1 MSDVITLASFE
12 FDDSKINKSIDDLN
26 KKFLEL
32 QKAQQANK
40 AEASLLN
47 KEYAALKQAQDGLTK
62 AGAQSSQA
70 YKDNAKALAEVE
82 AKQLATFKAMQ
93 ATATQTAVVRSELN
107 SLTNIQRT
115 RLTVEGQQLSLSQAI
130 EQARGREI
138 NNINDARKA
147 IADLTKLRNQLN
159 PAIAEEAQLIK
170 ELNEEI
176 DQNNEFVRE
185 NASAMEQQKM
195 NIGNYQSA
203 LQGLSPT
210 LGGFVNDLQGAY
222 ANLRNVKDALVA
234 QSAAMVG
241 STAATSGTSKAL
253 NLFKIALVS
262 TGIGAIVVLL
272 GSLVTYLTTT
282 QAGIDKV
289 TAVTRP
295 LQAVFQSLLGLF
307 QNVGK
312 SLFEAFSNP
321 KQLLS
326 DLADFVK
333 SQLINRFKAF
343 GVILDGIVNLDFKKV
358 ADGVLQAGTGVE
370 NATDKIKSA
379 AKATG
384 DFLDEAVKKGQ
395 ELDRLEK
402 ELEKT
407 RIRNKTAIG
416 ALTEEIKAQNAIAED
431 QNKTLKQREDAAAAS
446 IVAAKNLN
454 ALKQK
459 ELDLEIAILRNKQ
472 SRNDTSRAEEEQLAE
487 LIAKKNEANAQELEL
502 VTTQNNKLNA
512 IRKEALAKQ
521 AEELAKAQ
529 EAQLKKMNEEL
540 DLFIEQQGF
549 KEKSLEEELTVL
561 RQTSEKR
568 KAILDAELKFGKI
581 SRTKYNT
588 EILALQNELGQ
599 KTAELTVQ
607 NAELELQEFLRLND
621 EKYLEN
627 KRLSDELVALETNRL
642 ETEQAKR
649 AEFAAL
655 QLAQGVIDKTEYNAQ
670 MLALDQEYEDKKTE
684 LVKNAEQIRAEDEA
698 MRRELQKEAE
708 LLALND
714 DMWASFEARQI
725 NADAQYALEQ
735 ENLKQQREQGLISE
749 DNFLKAK
756 QNLEQGYAKASDEI
770 ERLRN
775 EYKLQ
780 VASQTFG
787 NLAKI
792 AGEESAAGKAFAVA
806 QTTIDTYQ
814 AATAAYKSL
823 AGIPVVGPALGAI
836 AAAAAVASGIANV
849 KKITST
855 KTPNVSGSSGIQGL
869 ATGGEVK
876 GGLPITRSNGDDRL
890 ITAKTGEVIL
900 TNSQRSF
907 IGDELLGLAGVPGF
921 ATGGMVGGRTI
932 GTASQASSVASL
944 ETASLSTMIASAVE
958 QGAQR
963 GAQAGSER
971 GSQKGLGDLADNRS
985 IQNMASF

>member
-62 AGAQSSQA
+62 AGAQSSEA
-70 YKDNAKALAEVE
+70 YKANAKALTDIE

-93 ATATQTAVVRSELN
+93 ATATQTAVVRTEIN
-107 SLTNIQRT
+107 SLTNMQRT

-222 ANLRNVKDALVA
+222 ANLRNVKDALIA

-241 STAATSGTSKAL
+241 STEATSGTSKAL

-272 GSLVTYLTTT
+272 GSLVTYLTST

-333 SQLINRFKAF
+333 TNLINRFKAF

-384 DFLDEAVKKGQ
+384 DFFDEAVKKGQ

-402 ELEKT
+402 EHP
-407 RIRNKTAIG
+407 
-416 ALTEEIKAQNAIAED
+416 
-431 QNKTLKQREDAAAAS
+431 
-446 IVAAKNLN
+446 
-454 ALKQK
+454 
-459 ELDLEIAILRNKQ
+459 
-472 SRNDTSRAEEEQLAE
+472 
-487 LIAKKNEANAQELEL
+487 
-502 VTTQNNKLNA
+502 
-512 IRKEALAKQ
+512 
-521 AEELAKAQ
+521 
-529 EAQLKKMNEEL
+529 
-540 DLFIEQQGF
+540 F
-549 KEKSLEEELTVL
+549 
-561 RQTSEKR
+561 
-568 KAILDAELKFGKI
+568 
-581 SRTKYNT
+581 
-588 EILALQNELGQ
+588 
-599 KTAELTVQ
+599 
-607 NAELELQEFLRLND
+607 
-621 EKYLEN
+621 
-627 KRLSDELVALETNRL
+627 
-642 ETEQAKR
+642 
-649 AEFAAL
+649 
-655 QLAQGVIDKTEYNAQ
+655 
-670 MLALDQEYEDKKTE
+670 
-684 LVKNAEQIRAEDEA
+684 
-698 MRRELQKEAE
+698 
-708 LLALND
+708 
-714 DMWASFEARQI
+714 
-725 NADAQYALEQ
+725 
-735 ENLKQQREQGLISE
+735 
-749 DNFLKAK
+749 
-756 QNLEQGYAKASDEI
+756 
-770 ERLRN
+770 
-775 EYKLQ
+775 
-780 VASQTFG
+780 
-787 NLAKI
+787 
-792 AGEESAAGKAFAVA
+792 
-806 QTTIDTYQ
+806 
-814 AATAAYKSL
+814 
-823 AGIPVVGPALGAI
+823 
-836 AAAAAVASGIANV
+836 
-849 KKITST
+849 
-855 KTPNVSGSSGIQGL
+855 
-869 ATGGEVK
+869 
-876 GGLPITRSNGDDRL
+876 
-890 ITAKTGEVIL
+890 
-900 TNSQRSF
+900 
-907 IGDELLGLAGVPGF
+907 
-921 ATGGMVGGRTI
+921 
-932 GTASQASSVASL
+932 
-944 ETASLSTMIASAVE
+944 
-958 QGAQR
+958 
-963 GAQAGSER
+963 
-971 GSQKGLGDLADNRS
+971 
-985 IQNMASF
+985 